1 MYLKRLELSGFK
13 SFATHTSFVFDMGLT
28 VVVGPNGSGKSNVS
42 DALRWVFGEQKQSLL
57 RGKKADDVIF
67 AGSDKKPRMGSAE
80 VVAVFDNADRRMPLD
95 APEVAIARRVDRS
108 GNSTYL
114 INGAQVKLQD
124 VAELVLQSGIGTSRA
139 AVVSQGTVDQLVAG
153 GPQELKL
160 LLDEASG
167 VRIYHLRKE
176 KTLRRLEQT
185 SGNLQRAEDRLKE
198 MEPRVKLLQR
208 QVDKYK
214 QRGEIQNNL
223 RSLQKDWFV
232 WRKNKIIFEISN
244 LKKRT
249 ENIRLDETA
258 KLEVLKKLNLEREN
272 LLKEEET
279 FDKKWDELRRQES
292 LLGQERAACLDRQ
305 TVAKV
310 KLEFLS
316 VGNSTGV
323 GQARELGVQ
332 AEEINALIQK
342 SEEQLLNLSEKEISL
357 KTELVSVLSALEN
370 SHKSPDFSS
379 ISVAREGL
387 ESFRSLVLDVGR
399 KIETAQDLFVLKKY
413 WEDLFSGFQGFY
425 ERIRGF
431 FFEEAHTQAQ
441 EQNLKILDRKNVL
454 EANLLQIRAE
464 MVALEGKKAWQAEE
478 QKKIQEKLLRL
489 QNIDTLDAAGSSA
502 NTWQEELK
510 KADLQ
515 MAEIESRKKI
525 LEQAFFEH
533 SELAKSFRN
542 NLRSIELS
550 ISEAQKSLDTVK
562 EFSTKILVEQ
572 SRLDTLF
579 SELQNELSSEVD
591 GLTIAEINSPAI
603 TTNIQ
608 DEQQSENIRK
618 QILRLSMQLSS
629 IGEVDD
635 LTIKEYEESERDYSE
650 LKFQVEDLK
659 KSREDLLQVIGE
671 LDARIRET
679 FHTSFSAVDEKFQ
692 EYFKLLFGG
701 GSAKLVLLEESPL
714 VAEDEGEAQVKTKRA
729 VTGIDIK
736 ATPPG
741 KKLVSVQALSGG
753 ERALSAIALL
763 CAMIACFPAPIV
775 VLDEAD
781 AALDEAN
788 TVRFGQIL
796 ASLSHRTQF
805 VTVTHNRET
814 MAKADVLYGVTMG
827 DDGVSRVL
835 SIKLDQA
842 AQYAK

>member
-1 MYLKRLELSGFK
+1 MKLELS
-13 SFATHTSFVFDMGLT
+13 
-28 VVVGPNGSGKSNVS
+28 
-42 DALRWVFGEQKQSLL
+42 
-57 RGKKADDVIF
+57 
-67 AGSDKKPRMGSAE
+67 AGDTTG
-80 VVAVFDNADRRMPLD
+80 
-95 APEVAIARRVDRS
+95 
-108 GNSTYL
+108 
-114 INGAQVKLQD
+114 
-124 VAELVLQSGIGTSRA
+124 
-139 AVVSQGTVDQLVAG
+139 VSQT
-153 GPQELKL
+153 
-160 LLDEASG
+160 
-167 VRIYHLRKE
+167 
-176 KTLRRLEQT
+176 
-185 SGNLQRAEDRLKE
+185 
-198 MEPRVKLLQR
+198 
-208 QVDKYK
+208 
-214 QRGEIQNNL
+214 RG
-223 RSLQKDWFV
+223 
-232 WRKNKIIFEISN
+232 
-244 LKKRT
+244 
-249 ENIRLDETA
+249 
-258 KLEVLKKLNLEREN
+258 
-272 LLKEEET
+272 
-279 FDKKWDELRRQES
+279 
-292 LLGQERAACLDRQ
+292 LGE
-305 TVAKV
+305 
-310 KLEFLS
+310 
-316 VGNSTGV
+316 
-323 GQARELGVQ
+323 Q
-332 AEEINALIQK
+332 AEEIAALIQK

-357 KTELVSVLSALEN
+357 KTELMSVLSALEN

-387 ESFRSLVLDVGR
+387 ESFRSLVLDLGR
-399 KIETAQDLFVLKKY
+399 KIETAQDLSVLKKY

-425 ERIRGF
+425 DRIRGF

-454 EANLLQIRAE
+454 ETNLLQIRAE
-464 MVALEGKKAWQAEE
+464 IVAVEGKKAWQAEE

-489 QNIDTLDAAGSSA
+489 QNINTLDAAGSSA
-502 NTWQEELK
+502 NTWQEELG

-525 LEQAFFEH
+525 LEQAFSEH

-542 NLRSIELS
+542 SLRSIES
-550 ISEAQKSLDTVK
+550 SMVDAQKSLDTVK
-562 EFSTKILVEQ
+562 EFSTKLLVEEA
-572 SRLDTLF
+572 RLDTLF

-591 GLTIAEINSPAI
+591 GATIVEINSSGA
-603 TTNIQ
+603 TSSIQ
-608 DEQQSENIRK
+608 DEQQSEMIRK
-618 QILRLSMQLSS
+618 QILKLSMQMSS

-650 LKFQVEDLK
+650 LKFQTEDLK
-659 KSREDLLQVIGE
+659 KSREDLLQVVSE
-671 LDARIRET
+671 LDSRIRET
-679 FHTSFSAVDEKFQ
+679 FHASFTSVDEKFQ

-701 GSAKLVLLEESPL
+701 GSAKLVLLEESP
-714 VAEDEGEAQVKTKRA
+714 VVSDDESENQVKTKRA

-763 CAMIACFPAPIV
+763 CAMIACLPAPIM

-796 ASLSHRTQF
+796 SSLSHRTQF